1 MKEFN
6 TTGLCIPEKHY
17 MCDVSKKFERCKLL
31 VNKGKYFAI
40 NFPRQHGKTTM
51 QYLLTQEFEKYE
63 DEYLVIS
70 TSFEGIGDLPF
81 RSEEA
86 LAPAV
91 LEVFAKGLYF
101 DNPEIAEYLE
111 NSAKK
116 IEDFKGLSRFITKWL
131 KSIGKKVILI
141 IDEIDKASNNQ
152 VFISFI
158 AMLRDKYLLA
168 NSKKDITFHSVILL
182 GVHDVK
188 SLKLKLRPEDEK
200 KLNSP
205 WNISENLN
213 IEFTFSIK
221 EIELMLKNYANEH
234 NFQMDISEISKKIHY
249 YTNGNPFLISQMCKI
264 IDEIFMVEKKE
275 SWTIDDIEKSYAY
288 LINGAYTTTNF
299 DDVDKNLENNKDL
312 FNLIHNIVIQGEA
325 YSFYLGDPVIAKGKT
340 YGILSPNSS
349 GRCDISNKIYEFRI
363 IDYMLSKQKTNESNL
378 NLYHSSKF
386 IENGELNIL
395 LILQKFQL
403 FLKEHNSSKD
413 NKFLEKNGRLLLMSF
428 LRPIINGKGFLFK
441 ENVTAEDRKMDL
453 VITFNNKRYVVE
465 LKIWY
470 GEKYLSDGIEQLCD
484 YLDSYSLDTGFMLI
498 FNFNKNKKYE
508 TKVVQGIDKK
518 IMAVFV

>member
-17 MCDVSKKFERCKLL
+17 MCDVTQKFNRCKLL
-31 VNKGKYFAI
+31 INKGKYFTI

-81 RSEEA
+81 ESEEKF
-86 LAPAV
+86 APTM
-91 LEVFAKGLYF
+91 LEIFAKGLYF
-101 DNPEIAEYLE
+101 DNPELSDYLE
-111 NSAKK
+111 ESARNIK
-116 IEDFKGLSRFITKWL
+116 DFKGLSRFITKWL
-131 KSIGKKVILI
+131 KKIGKKVILI

-158 AMLRDKYLLA
+158 AILRDKYLLA
-168 NSKKDITFHSVILL
+168 NSKKDITFYSVVLL

-221 EIELMLKNYANEH
+221 EIEPMIKDYAAEH
-234 NFQMDISEISKKIHY
+234 NFEMDISGISKKIHY

-264 IDEIFMVEKKE
+264 IDEIFMPDEKRA
-275 SWTIDDIEKSYAY
+275 WTIDDIEQSYKY
-288 LINGAYTTTNF
+288 VIDLAYTTTNF
-299 DDVDKNLENNKDL
+299 DDFYKNLENNDDL
-312 FNLIHNIVIQGEA
+312 RNVTKQIIINGET
-325 YSFYLGDPVIAKGKT
+325 FPFDLGDPVIIKGKT
-340 YGILSPNSS
+340 YGILSKNNN
-349 GRCDISNKIYEFRI
+349 GLCDISNKIYEFRI
-363 IDYMLSKQKTNESNL
+363 MNYLLSKDKTTTGSRYL
-378 NLYHSSKF
+378 TTKF
-386 IENGELNIL
+386 IKNGELDIL
-395 LILQKFQL
+395 LILQRFQL

-453 VITFNNKRYVVE
+453 VITFNNKRYVIE

-470 GEKYLSDGIEQLCD
+470 GEKYLSDGIQQLCD
-484 YLDSYSLDTGFMLI
+484 YLDSYSLDTGFILI
-498 FNFNKNKKYE
+498 YNFNKNKKYE
-508 TKVVQGIDKK
+508 TKVVPDIDKK
-518 IMAVFV
+518 ITAVFV

>member
-17 MCDVSKKFERCKLL
+17 MCDVTQKFNRCKLL
-31 VNKGKYFAI
+31 INKGKYFAI
-40 NFPRQHGKTTM
+40 NFPRQYGKTTM
-51 QYLLTQEFEKYE
+51 QYLLTKEFQKKE
-63 DEYLVIS
+63 DYLVLSI
-70 TSFEGIGDLPF
+70 SFEGIGDTVF
-81 RSEEA
+81 QSEEK
-86 LAPAV
+86 LSSAV
-91 LEVFAKGLYF
+91 LELFAEILEF
-101 DNPEIAEYLE
+101 TFPEISQYIE
-111 NSAKK
+111 NESQN
-116 IEDFKGLSRFITKWL
+116 IFTFKSFGRFISKWI
-131 KSIGKKVILI
+131 SSVGKKVILI

-152 VFISFI
+152 VFLSFL
-158 AMLRDKYLLA
+158 AMFRNRYLQA
-168 NSKKDITFHSVILL
+168 KITPYSIFHSIILL

-221 EIELMLKNYANEH
+221 EIEPMIKDYAAEH
-234 NFQMDISEISKKIHY
+234 NFEMDISGISKKIHY

-264 IDEIFMVEKKE
+264 IDEIFMPDEKRA
-275 SWTIDDIEKSYAY
+275 WTIDDIEQSYFH

-312 FNLIHNIVIQGEA
+312 YNLVHNIVIQGNS

-340 YGILSPNSS
+340 YGILLPNSN

-363 IDYMLSKQKTNESNL
+363 IDYMLSKQKTNESSL
-378 NLYHSSKF
+378 NLYHTSKF

-395 LILQKFQL
+395 LILQRFQL

-453 VITFNNKRYVVE
+453 VITFNNKRYVIE

-470 GEKYLSDGIEQLCD
+470 GEKYLSDGIQQLCD
-484 YLDSYSLDTGFMLI
+484 YLDSYSLDTGFILI
-498 FNFNKNKKYE
+498 YNFNKNKKYE
-508 TKVVQGIDKK
+508 TKVVPDIDKK
-518 IMAVFV
+518 ITAVFV